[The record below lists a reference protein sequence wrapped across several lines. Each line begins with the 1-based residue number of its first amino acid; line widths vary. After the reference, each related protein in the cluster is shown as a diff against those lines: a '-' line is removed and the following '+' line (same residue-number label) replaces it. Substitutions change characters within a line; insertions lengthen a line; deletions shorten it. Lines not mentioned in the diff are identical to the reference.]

1 MFREF
6 DEKQEEQDLRSQ
18 FLLESAYIDPNEE
31 IGYPPVAISYGEH
44 SYKTKDGTV
53 SYPTPIATYGNFS
66 FIAAPP
72 KHKKTFLVS
81 LLSAA
86 YLGGGSKKF
95 AGGIKG
101 HRDGKCILH
110 FDTEQGKFHAQKV
123 FRRPLDMSGLDN
135 QCYRTYGLRR
145 SSYKERLNAID
156 FAIRTTDNLGLVIID
171 GIADLCSDVNN
182 IDEANAVVQH
192 LMRWTEVYDCHIIT
206 VIHMNW
212 GSNKPTGHLG
222 SALQKKCETEIHLE
236 KNEFDNSIVNV
247 KCKSSR
253 GRAFDSF
260 SFFINS
266 VGLPGISDK
275 DIDVLDIINGSKAKH
290 TYKTN
295 AAPVGQGYQTRQNL
309 SA

>member
-6 DEKQEEQDLRSQ
+6 DDKQEELDLRSEAI
-18 FLLESAYIDPNEE
+18 LELSYIDPNED
-31 IGYPPVAISYGEH
+31 IGHPPIAISYGEH
-44 SYKTKDGTV
+44 SYHTKDGVVT
-53 SYPTPIATYGNFS
+53 YPTPIATYGNFS

-86 YLGGGSKKF
+86 YLGGNSSKF
-95 AGGIKG
+95 AGNIKG

-110 FDTEQGKFHAQKV
+110 FDTEQGRFHAQKV

-135 QCYRTYGLRR
+135 ECYRTYGLRG
-145 SSYKERLNAID
+145 STYKERLNVID
-156 FAIRTTDNLGLVIID
+156 FAIRTADNLGLVIID

-192 LMRWTEVYDCHIIT
+192 LMRWSEVYKCHIIT

-212 GSNKPTGHLG
+212 GSTKPTGHLG

-236 KNEFDNSIVNV
+236 KNEFDRSIVDV

-253 GRAFDSF
+253 GRAFENF
-260 SFFINS
+260 SFFVNS
-266 VGLPGISDK
+266 VGLPEISDN

-290 TYKTN
+290 THKTN
-295 AAPVGQGYQTRQNL
+295 AASVGSSYQTRQNL